1 MNLLGIDFEAKKN
14 EIISKYLPKA
24 DPLLTPLIEKLHTMK
39 DLAGHE
45 KVQKLR
51 PNEAGVLESGA
62 SLLVGILEKINPLA
76 HFFKDNK
83 EITDNISTF
92 DDILGK
98 LNGYLTKI
106 RNMNILTKC
115 VIVCVVYKKL

>member
-1 MNLLGIDFEAKKN
+1 MFGFDFEAKKN
-14 EIISKYLPKA
+14 EIISKYLPKS
-24 DPLLTPLIEKLHTMK
+24 DPLLTPLIEKLKSMK
-39 DLAGHE
+39 ELAGHE
-45 KVQKLR
+45 KVKKVKPEEAEKL
-51 PNEAGVLESGA
+51 ETGAG
-62 SLLVGILEKINPLA
+62 LLAGLLEKINPLC

-92 DDILGK
+92 DGILGK

-115 VIVCVVYKKL
+115 IVVCYVYK